1 MQCNNQNKESTDSS
15 QESENNIYED
25 LSSSDNEETNTIL
38 HNNNNNNNNISKID
52 LIRKLVDNKI
62 KYEEDMKKIKIY
74 TKTLKQK
81 IDNINK
87 QLIPLMKQQDVSF
100 ININADKGGGK
111 IKYNKVKTYS
121 SISKKCLNNLL
132 PIFFKEKNIN
142 IDFNELV
149 KFLYNN
155 REFKENEKLTKTN
168 K

>member
-1 MQCNNQNKESTDSS
+1 MQCNNINEESTDSS
-15 QESENNIYED
+15 QQSENNIYED
-25 LSSSDNEETNTIL
+25 LSSSDNEESNSIV
-38 HNNNNNNNNISKID
+38 NNNNISKID
-52 LIRKLVDNKI
+52 LIRKLVDKKL
-62 KYEEDMKKIKIY
+62 KYEEDMKKIKEY
-74 TKTLKQK
+74 TKTLKNK
-81 IDNINK
+81 LDTVNK

-121 SISKKCLNNLL
+121 AISKKCLNNLL

-142 IDFNELV
+142 LDFNELI
-149 KFLYNN
+149 KFLYTN

>member
-1 MQCNNQNKESTDSS
+1 MQCNNINEESTDSS
-15 QESENNIYED
+15 QQSENNIYED
-25 LSSSDNEETNTIL
+25 LSSSDNEESNSIV
-38 HNNNNNNNNISKID
+38 NNNNISKID
-52 LIRKLVDNKI
+52 LIRKLVDNKL
-62 KYEEDMKKIKIY
+62 KYEEDMKKIKEY
-74 TKTLKQK
+74 TKTLKNK
-81 IDNINK
+81 LDTVNK

-121 SISKKCLNNLL
+121 AISKKCLNNLL

-142 IDFNELV
+142 LDFNELI
-149 KFLYNN
+149 KFLYTN